1 MRNLDF
7 STKVFRLLMLVLLL
21 FSVQISRADEGWPRT
36 LKGRIVDAKSGET
49 LIGVNIQILGTTTGT
64 ISDFDGGFQL
74 VVKANSVIQ
83 FSYVGYKPIEIKAE
97 EAVKKTVFQMEED
110 AGVLEEVVV
119 VGYGTQ
125 KKVTSVGSITQADG
139 NKLLRGGSVNS
150 VTEALQGKLNG
161 VVAINSG
168 GMPGG
173 NDVSMYIRGKST
185 WGNTD
190 PLVLLD
196 GIQSDIKDVD
206 MNEIESIS
214 VLKDASAT
222 AVYGVRGGNGVILI
236 TTKRGTN
243 KAPTISFSANYT
255 YKSPT
260 TSMELADYVTSIRA
274 YNQAMANDGSWN
286 KLIPRSTLDAWERA
300 YAEGNYGAYNDVFPY
315 VNWWDELVGSGFTQN
330 YNVNIRGG
338 TDYMKYFA
346 SVGYQGDG
354 DIYKLKKNDSFDP
367 RHSYKRYNWRSN
379 FDFNITKSTKL
390 SINVAG
396 KMAYRNKALDDSNPF
411 YAILTSPTSVYPV
424 KYSDGE
430 WGDDTYTNPVANM
443 NMEGANLRKTFQGWY
458 DASLEQKL
466 DY

>member
-274 YNQAMANDGSWN
+274 YNQAMANDGS
-286 KLIPRSTLDAWERA
+286 
-300 YAEGNYGAYNDVFPY
+300 
-315 VNWWDELVGSGFTQN
+315 
-330 YNVNIRGG
+330 
-338 TDYMKYFA
+338 
-346 SVGYQGDG
+346 
-354 DIYKLKKNDSFDP
+354 
-367 RHSYKRYNWRSN
+367 
-379 FDFNITKSTKL
+379 
-390 SINVAG
+390 
-396 KMAYRNKALDDSNPF
+396 
-411 YAILTSPTSVYPV
+411 
-424 KYSDGE
+424 
-430 WGDDTYTNPVANM
+430 
-443 NMEGANLRKTFQGWY
+443 
-458 DASLEQKL
+458 
-466 DY
+466 

>member
-243 KAPTISFSANYT
+243 KAPTISFRQIIPISHRL
-255 YKSPT
+255 P
-260 TSMELADYVTSIRA
+260 V
-274 YNQAMANDGSWN
+274 WN
-286 KLIPRSTLDAWERA
+286 LLIMLRP
-300 YAEGNYGAYNDVFPY
+300 YG
-315 VNWWDELVGSGFTQN
+315 L
-330 YNVNIRGG
+330 
-338 TDYMKYFA
+338 
-346 SVGYQGDG
+346 
-354 DIYKLKKNDSFDP
+354 
-367 RHSYKRYNWRSN
+367 
-379 FDFNITKSTKL
+379 ITKL
-390 SINVAG
+390 WLMMGAG
-396 KMAYRNKALDDSNPF
+396 
-411 YAILTSPTSVYPV
+411 TS
-424 KYSDGE
+424 
-430 WGDDTYTNPVANM
+430 
-443 NMEGANLRKTFQGWY
+443 
-458 DASLEQKL
+458 
-466 DY
+466 